1 MSSYLKIAGRLSA
14 PESSPGDALDLKNA
28 LELKIS
34 KRGKGRVIGGGCS
47 VLSPEFDLQV
57 ATDAPESLE
66 AFVRDLLLR
75 SGLMGQVEMTYEVVP
90 QA

>member
-1 MSSYLKIAGRLSA
+1 MSFYLKIVGRLSDT
-14 PESSPGDALDLKNA
+14 EFMPGDALDLKNA
-28 LELKIS
+28 LELQIS
-34 KRGKGRVIGGGCS
+34 KEEKGQVIGGGCS

-75 SGLMGQVEMTYEVVP
+75 SGLVGQVEMTYEVVP